1 MAKNVINLNE
11 SELRKIIAESVRN
24 ILRESKSDLW
34 DSGTMDY
41 KGTGSEESKAR
52 VERMKQLRVNRSPD
66 TDSPGKIWYKRDEK
80 GDFTGIGSN
89 DSTWKH
95 TTKSFGGETAKGRV
109 DAFKELVKPL
119 YDKYL
124 SMPIGSKAAKA
135 FQDLYLDLY
144 STYHDWARK
153 HDGEDFRDE

>member
-1 MAKNVINLNE
+1 MAKNVVKLDE
-11 SELRKIIAESVRN
+11 RRLRNIIRESVRN
-24 ILRESKSDLW
+24 ILRESKADLW
-34 DSGTMDY
+34 GSGVLDY

-52 VERMKQLRVNRSPD
+52 VERMKKLRANVSPD

-80 GDFTGIGSN
+80 GNFTGIGSN

-95 TTKSFGGETAKGRV
+95 TTKSFGGETAKGSM

-124 SMPIGSKAAKA
+124 SMPIGSKAGKA

-144 STYHDWARK
+144 STYQDWARK
-153 HDGEDFRDE
+153 HDGEDFGKD